1 MQTNRDDFIIA
12 IRSAFLKKGNQQRFS
27 LIALI
32 LFSIFI
38 IVLGKYNF
46 KGVNF
51 LKLSIKEIVYRT
63 TFIVSVPEN
72 FAVNSYQTIRDHF
85 YLYSNYENLKK
96 DYESLKATKLNT
108 EFLKSENEALKS
120 KINDVSTQSSE
131 LLAKVIIDKKSPF
144 LRSVIVNRGS
154 KDNVIL
160 GMAVL
165 DEKFL
170 VGKVVEVNYSTS
182 RVLLLSDLNSKIPV
196 SIEPNGV
203 QSILSGTGSSF
214 GEIQYIKEDY
224 ELENDSEIFT
234 SGSGGIFRSGIPIG
248 KTIANE
254 EIGLDTIKVKFHS
267 DFSQLRLVKIVSF
280 EEAKLN
286 DWNIKNINFR
296 KNF

>member
-51 LKLSIKEIVYRT
+51 LKLSIKEVVYRT

-72 FAVNSYQTIRDHF
+72 FVISSYQTINDHF
-85 YLYSNYENLKK
+85 SLYSNYKNLKK
-96 DYESLKATKLNT
+96 DYESLKATKLNAD
-108 EFLKSENEALKS
+108 FLKSENEVLKS
-120 KINDVSTQSSE
+120 KIDDVSTQSSE

-203 QSILSGTGSSF
+203 QSILSGSGSNF

-224 ELENDSEIFT
+224 QLDSDFEIFT

-248 KTIANE
+248 KTILNAGS
-254 EIGLDTIKVKFHS
+254 GLDTIKVKFHS

-280 EEAKLN
+280 EEVKQN
-286 DWNIKNINFR
+286 D
-296 KNF
+296 

>member
-32 LFSIFI
+32 FFSIFI

-46 KGVNF
+46 KGINF
-51 LKLSIKEIVYRT
+51 LKLSLKELVYRT

-72 FAVNSYQTIRDHF
+72 FVISSYQTIRDHF
-85 YLYSNYENLKK
+85 YLYSTYENLKK
-96 DYESLKATKLNT
+96 DYENLKATKLNT
-108 EFLKSENEALKS
+108 DFLKSENEALKS
-120 KINDVSTQSSE
+120 KINDVSAQSSE

-203 QSILSGTGSSF
+203 QSILSGSGSSF
-214 GEIQYIKEDY
+214 GEIQYIKENY

-248 KTIANE
+248 KTIADEN
-254 EIGLDTIKVKFHS
+254 IGFDTIKVKFHS

-280 EEAKLN
+280 EEVKQN
-286 DWNIKNINFR
+286 DWNFENINF
-296 KNF
+296 K

>member
-12 IRSAFLKKGNQQRFS
+12 IRSAFLKRGNQQRFS

-51 LKLSIKEIVYRT
+51 LKLSIKEVVYRT

-72 FAVNSYQTIRDHF
+72 FVISSYQTINDHF
-85 YLYSNYENLKK
+85 SLYSNYKNLKK
-96 DYESLKATKLNT
+96 DYESLKATKLNAD
-108 EFLKSENEALKS
+108 FLKSENEALKS
-120 KINDVSTQSSE
+120 KIDDVSTQSSE

-203 QSILSGTGSSF
+203 QSILSGSGSSY

-280 EEAKLN
+280 EEVKQN
-286 DWNIKNINFR
+286 DWNIKNINF
-296 KNF
+296 K

>member
-12 IRSAFLKKGNQQRFS
+12 IRSAFLKRGNQQRFS

-32 LFSIFI
+32 FFSIFI

-72 FAVNSYQTIRDHF
+72 FVISSYQTIHDHF
-85 YLYSNYENLKK
+85 SLYSNYENLKK

-108 EFLKSENEALKS
+108 DFLKSENEALKS

-203 QSILSGTGSSF
+203 QSILSGSGSNF

-224 ELENDSEIFT
+224 QLDSDFEIFT

-248 KTIANE
+248 KTILNAGS
-254 EIGLDTIKVKFHS
+254 GLDTIKVKFHS

-280 EEAKLN
+280 EEVKQN
-286 DWNIKNINFR
+286 D
-296 KNF
+296 

>member
-32 LFSIFI
+32 FFSIFI

-46 KGVNF
+46 KGINF
-51 LKLSIKEIVYRT
+51 LKLSLKELVYRT

-72 FAVNSYQTIRDHF
+72 FVLSSYQTIRDHF
-85 YLYSNYENLKK
+85 YLYSTYENLKK

-108 EFLKSENEALKS
+108 DFLKSENEALKS
-120 KINDVSTQSSE
+120 KINDVSAQSSE

-144 LRSVIVNRGS
+144 LRSIIVNRGS

-196 SIEPNGV
+196 SIEPDGI
-203 QSILSGTGSSF
+203 QSILSGSGSSF

-248 KTIANE
+248 KTIADEN
-254 EIGLDTIKVKFHS
+254 IGFDTIKVKFHS

-280 EEAKLN
+280 EEVKQN
-286 DWNIKNINFR
+286 DWNFENINF
-296 KNF
+296 K

>member
-12 IRSAFLKKGNQQRFS
+12 IRSAFLKKGTKQRFS
-27 LIALI
+27 LIALLI
-32 LFSIFI
+32 FSIFI
-38 IVLGKYNF
+38 LVLGKYNF
-46 KGVNF
+46 KGINF
-51 LKLSIKEIVYRT
+51 LKLSIKELVYRT

-72 FAVNSYQTIRDHF
+72 FVISSYQTIRDHF

-108 EFLKSENEALKS
+108 DFLKSENEALKS
-120 KINDVSTQSSE
+120 KINDVSAQSSE

-154 KDNVIL
+154 KDNIIL

-165 DEKFL
+165 DGKFL

-203 QSILSGTGSSF
+203 QSILSGSGSSF
-214 GEIQYIKEDY
+214 GELQYIKEDY
-224 ELENDSEIFT
+224 ELESDFEIFT

-248 KTIANE
+248 KTILNAGSDLN
-254 EIGLDTIKVKFHS
+254 TVKVKFHS

-280 EEAKLN
+280 EEVKKN
-286 DWNIKNINFR
+286 DWNFKNINF
-296 KNF
+296 KQNF

>member
-12 IRSAFLKKGNQQRFS
+12 IRSAFLKRGNQQRFS

-51 LKLSIKEIVYRT
+51 LKLSLKEIVYRT

-72 FAVNSYQTIRDHF
+72 FVISSYQTIHDHF
-85 YLYSNYENLKK
+85 SLYSNYENLKK

-108 EFLKSENEALKS
+108 DFLKSENEALKS

-203 QSILSGTGSSF
+203 QSILSGSGSNF

-224 ELENDSEIFT
+224 QLDSDFEIFT

-248 KTIANE
+248 KTILNAGS
-254 EIGLDTIKVKFHS
+254 GLDTIKVKFHS

-280 EEAKLN
+280 EEVKQN
-286 DWNIKNINFR
+286 D
-296 KNF
+296 

>member
-32 LFSIFI
+32 FFSIFI

-46 KGVNF
+46 KGINF
-51 LKLSIKEIVYRT
+51 LKLSLKELVYRT

-72 FAVNSYQTIRDHF
+72 FVIGSYQTIRDHF
-85 YLYSNYENLKK
+85 YLYSTYENLKK

-108 EFLKSENEALKS
+108 DFLKSENEALKS
-120 KINDVSTQSSE
+120 KINDVSTQSYE

-214 GEIQYIKEDY
+214 GEIQYVKEDY

-248 KTIANE
+248 KTIADE
-254 EIGLDTIKVKFHS
+254 DIGFDTIKVKFHS

-280 EEAKLN
+280 EETKQN
-286 DWNIKNINFR
+286 DWNFENINF
-296 KNF
+296 K

>member
-32 LFSIFI
+32 FFSIFI

-46 KGVNF
+46 KGINF
-51 LKLSIKEIVYRT
+51 LKLSLKELVYRT

-72 FAVNSYQTIRDHF
+72 FVISSYQTIRDHF
-85 YLYSNYENLKK
+85 YLYSTYENLKK

-108 EFLKSENEALKS
+108 DFLKSENEALKS

-203 QSILSGTGSSF
+203 QSILSGSGSSF
-214 GEIQYIKEDY
+214 GEIQYIRENY

-248 KTIANE
+248 KTIADE
-254 EIGLDTIKVKFHS
+254 DIGFDTIKVKFHS

-280 EEAKLN
+280 EEVKQN
-286 DWNIKNINFR
+286 D
-296 KNF
+296 

>member
-32 LFSIFI
+32 FFSIFI

-46 KGVNF
+46 KGINF
-51 LKLSIKEIVYRT
+51 LKLSLKELVYRT

-72 FAVNSYQTIRDHF
+72 FVIGSYQTIRDHF
-85 YLYSNYENLKK
+85 YLYSTYENLKK

-108 EFLKSENEALKS
+108 DFLKSENEALKS

-203 QSILSGTGSSF
+203 QSILSGSGSSF
-214 GEIQYIKEDY
+214 GEIQYIKENY

-248 KTIANE
+248 KTIADE
-254 EIGLDTIKVKFHS
+254 DIGFDTIKVKFHS

-280 EEAKLN
+280 EEVKQN
-286 DWNIKNINFR
+286 DWNFENINF
-296 KNF
+296 K

>member
-12 IRSAFLKKGNQQRFS
+12 IRSAFLKRGNQQRFS

-46 KGVNF
+46 KGINF
-51 LKLSIKEIVYRT
+51 LKLSIKEVVYRT

-72 FAVNSYQTIRDHF
+72 FVISSYQTINDHF
-85 YLYSNYENLKK
+85 SLYSNYKNLKK
-96 DYESLKATKLNT
+96 DYESLKATKLNAD
-108 EFLKSENEALKS
+108 FLKSENEALKS
-120 KINDVSTQSSE
+120 KIDDVSTQSSE

-165 DEKFL
+165 DGKFL

-203 QSILSGTGSSF
+203 QSILSGSGSNF

-224 ELENDSEIFT
+224 QLDSDFEIFT

-248 KTIANE
+248 KTILNAGS
-254 EIGLDTIKVKFHS
+254 GLDTVKVKFHS

-280 EEAKLN
+280 EEVKQN
-286 DWNIKNINFR
+286 D
-296 KNF
+296 

>member
-12 IRSAFLKKGNQQRFS
+12 IRSAFLKRGNQQRFS

-46 KGVNF
+46 KGINF
-51 LKLSIKEIVYRT
+51 LKLSIKEVVYRT

-72 FAVNSYQTIRDHF
+72 FVISSYQTINDHF
-85 YLYSNYENLKK
+85 SLYSNYKNLKK
-96 DYESLKATKLNT
+96 DYESLKATKLNAD
-108 EFLKSENEALKS
+108 FLKSENEALKS
-120 KINDVSTQSSE
+120 KIDDVSTQSSE

-203 QSILSGTGSSF
+203 QSILSGSGSKF

-224 ELENDSEIFT
+224 QLDSDFEIFT

-248 KTIANE
+248 KTILNAGS
-254 EIGLDTIKVKFHS
+254 GLDTIKVKFHS

-280 EEAKLN
+280 EEVKQN
-286 DWNIKNINFR
+286 D
-296 KNF
+296 

>member
-46 KGVNF
+46 KGLNF

-72 FAVNSYQTIRDHF
+72 FVISSYQTIHDHF
-85 YLYSNYENLKK
+85 SLYSNYENLKK

-108 EFLKSENEALKS
+108 DFLKSENEALKS

-203 QSILSGTGSSF
+203 QSILSGSGSNF

-224 ELENDSEIFT
+224 QLDSDFEIFT

-248 KTIANE
+248 KTILNAGS
-254 EIGLDTIKVKFHS
+254 GLDTIKVKFHS

-280 EEAKLN
+280 EEVKQN
-286 DWNIKNINFR
+286 D
-296 KNF
+296 

>member
-12 IRSAFLKKGNQQRFS
+12 IRSAFLKRGNQQRFS

-72 FAVNSYQTIRDHF
+72 FVISSYQTIHDHF
-85 YLYSNYENLKK
+85 SLYSNYENLKK

-108 EFLKSENEALKS
+108 DFLKSENEALKS

-203 QSILSGTGSSF
+203 QSILSGSGSNF

-224 ELENDSEIFT
+224 QLDSDFEIFT

-248 KTIANE
+248 KTILNA
-254 EIGLDTIKVKFHS
+254 GSGHDTIKVKFHS

-280 EEAKLN
+280 EEVKQN
-286 DWNIKNINFR
+286 DWNFKNINFT
-296 KNF
+296 

>member
-32 LFSIFI
+32 FFSIFI

-51 LKLSIKEIVYRT
+51 LKLSIKELVYRT

-72 FAVNSYQTIRDHF
+72 FVISSYQTIRDHF
-85 YLYSNYENLKK
+85 YLYSTYENLKK

-108 EFLKSENEALKS
+108 DFLKSENEALKS
-120 KINDVSTQSSE
+120 KINDVSIQSSE

-144 LRSVIVNRGS
+144 LRSVIINRGS

-203 QSILSGTGSSF
+203 QSILSGSGSSF
-214 GEIQYIKEDY
+214 GEIQYIKENY
-224 ELENDSEIFT
+224 ELENESEIFT

-248 KTIANE
+248 KTIADEN
-254 EIGLDTIKVKFHS
+254 IGFDTIKVKFHS

-280 EEAKLN
+280 EEVKQN
-286 DWNIKNINFR
+286 D
-296 KNF
+296 

>member
-32 LFSIFI
+32 FFSIFI

-46 KGVNF
+46 KGINF
-51 LKLSIKEIVYRT
+51 LKLSLKELVYRT

-72 FAVNSYQTIRDHF
+72 FVISSYQTIRDHF
-85 YLYSNYENLKK
+85 YLYSTYENLKK

-108 EFLKSENEALKS
+108 DFLKSENEALKS
-120 KINDVSTQSSE
+120 KINDVSIQSSE

-203 QSILSGTGSSF
+203 QSILSGSGFSF
-214 GEIQYIKEDY
+214 GEIQYIKENY

-248 KTIANE
+248 KTIADEN
-254 EIGLDTIKVKFHS
+254 IGFDTIKVKFHS

-280 EEAKLN
+280 EEVKQN
-286 DWNIKNINFR
+286 DWNIKNINF
-296 KNF
+296 K

>member
-46 KGVNF
+46 KGINF
-51 LKLSIKEIVYRT
+51 LKLSIKEVVYRT

-72 FAVNSYQTIRDHF
+72 FVISSYQTIHDHF
-85 YLYSNYENLKK
+85 SLYSNYENLKK

-108 EFLKSENEALKS
+108 DFLKSENEALKS

-203 QSILSGTGSSF
+203 QSILSGSGSNF

-224 ELENDSEIFT
+224 QLDSDFEIFT

-248 KTIANE
+248 KTILNAGS
-254 EIGLDTIKVKFHS
+254 GLDTIKVKFHS

-280 EEAKLN
+280 EEVKQN
-286 DWNIKNINFR
+286 DWNFKNINF
-296 KNF
+296 K

>member
-12 IRSAFLKKGNQQRFS
+12 IRSAFLKRGNQQRFS

-32 LFSIFI
+32 LFSIII

-72 FAVNSYQTIRDHF
+72 FVISSYQKINDHF
-85 YLYSNYENLKK
+85 SLYSNYKNLKK

-108 EFLKSENEALKS
+108 DFLKSENEALKS

-196 SIEPNGV
+196 SIEPKGV
-203 QSILSGTGSSF
+203 QSILSGSGSNF

-224 ELENDSEIFT
+224 ELDSDFEIFT

-248 KTIANE
+248 KTILNAGS
-254 EIGLDTIKVKFHS
+254 GLDTIKVKFHS

-280 EEAKLN
+280 AEVKQN
-286 DWNIKNINFR
+286 DWNFKNINFT
-296 KNF
+296 

>member
-12 IRSAFLKKGNQQRFS
+12 IRSAFLKRGNQQRFS

-51 LKLSIKEIVYRT
+51 LKLSIKEVVYRT

-72 FAVNSYQTIRDHF
+72 FVISSYQTIHDHF
-85 YLYSNYENLKK
+85 SLYSNYENLKK

-108 EFLKSENEALKS
+108 DFLKSENEALKS

-203 QSILSGTGSSF
+203 QSILSGSGSSF

-224 ELENDSEIFT
+224 ELDSDFEIFT

-248 KTIANE
+248 KTILNAGS
-254 EIGLDTIKVKFHS
+254 GLDTIKVKFHS

-280 EEAKLN
+280 EEVKQN
-286 DWNIKNINFR
+286 D
-296 KNF
+296 

>member
-12 IRSAFLKKGNQQRFS
+12 IRSAFLKRGNQQRFS

-38 IVLGKYNF
+38 IVLDKYNF

-72 FAVNSYQTIRDHF
+72 FVISSYQTINDHF
-85 YLYSNYENLKK
+85 SLYSNYKNLKK
-96 DYESLKATKLNT
+96 DYESLKATKLNAD
-108 EFLKSENEALKS
+108 FLKSENEALKS
-120 KINDVSTQSSE
+120 KIDDVSTQSSE

-154 KDNVIL
+154 KDNVVL

-203 QSILSGTGSSF
+203 QSILSGSGSSY

-267 DFSQLRLVKIVSF
+267 DFSQLRLVKIVTF
-280 EEAKLN
+280 EQVKQN
-286 DWNIKNINFR
+286 D
-296 KNF
+296 

>member
-32 LFSIFI
+32 FFSIFI

-46 KGVNF
+46 KGINF
-51 LKLSIKEIVYRT
+51 LKLYLKELVYRT

-72 FAVNSYQTIRDHF
+72 FVISSYQKIRDHF
-85 YLYSNYENLKK
+85 YLYSTYENLKK

-108 EFLKSENEALKS
+108 DFLKSENEALKS

-203 QSILSGTGSSF
+203 QSILSGSGSNF

-224 ELENDSEIFT
+224 QLDSDFEIFT

-248 KTIANE
+248 KTILNA
-254 EIGLDTIKVKFHS
+254 GSGHDTIKVKFHS

-280 EEAKLN
+280 EEVKQN
-286 DWNIKNINFR
+286 DWNFKNINFT
-296 KNF
+296 

>member
-46 KGVNF
+46 KGVNL
-51 LKLSIKEIVYRT
+51 LKLSIKEVVYRT

-72 FAVNSYQTIRDHF
+72 FVISSYQTIHDHF
-85 YLYSNYENLKK
+85 SLYSNYENLKK
-96 DYESLKATKLNT
+96 DYESLKATKLNAD
-108 EFLKSENEALKS
+108 FLKSENEALKS

-196 SIEPNGV
+196 SVEPNGV
-203 QSILSGTGSSF
+203 QSILSGSGSSY
-214 GEIQYIKEDY
+214 GEIQYIRGDY

-280 EEAKLN
+280 AEVKQN
-286 DWNIKNINFR
+286 D
-296 KNF
+296 

>member
-12 IRSAFLKKGNQQRFS
+12 IRSAFLKRGNQQRFS

-72 FAVNSYQTIRDHF
+72 FVISSYQTIHDHF
-85 YLYSNYENLKK
+85 SLYSNYENLKK

-108 EFLKSENEALKS
+108 DFLKSENEALKS

-203 QSILSGTGSSF
+203 QSILSGSGSNF

-224 ELENDSEIFT
+224 QLDSDFEIFT

-248 KTIANE
+248 KTILNAGS
-254 EIGLDTIKVKFHS
+254 GLDTIKVKFHS

-280 EEAKLN
+280 EEVKQN
-286 DWNIKNINFR
+286 D
-296 KNF
+296 

>member
-12 IRSAFLKKGNQQRFS
+12 IRSAFLKRGNQQRFS

-46 KGVNF
+46 KGINF
-51 LKLSIKEIVYRT
+51 LKLSIKEVVYRT

-72 FAVNSYQTIRDHF
+72 FVISSYQTINDHF
-85 YLYSNYENLKK
+85 SLYSNYKNLKK
-96 DYESLKATKLNT
+96 DYESLKATKLNAD
-108 EFLKSENEALKS
+108 FLKSENEALKS
-120 KINDVSTQSSE
+120 KIDDVSTQSSE

-203 QSILSGTGSSF
+203 QSILSGSGSNF

-224 ELENDSEIFT
+224 QLDSDFEIFT

-248 KTIANE
+248 KTILNAGS
-254 EIGLDTIKVKFHS
+254 GLDTIKVKFHS

-280 EEAKLN
+280 EEVKQN
-286 DWNIKNINFR
+286 D
-296 KNF
+296 

>member
-32 LFSIFI
+32 FFSIFI

-46 KGVNF
+46 KGINF
-51 LKLSIKEIVYRT
+51 LKLSLKELVYRT

-72 FAVNSYQTIRDHF
+72 FLISSYQTIRDHF
-85 YLYSNYENLKK
+85 NLYSTYENLKK
-96 DYESLKATKLNT
+96 DYESLKATQLNT
-108 EFLKSENEALKS
+108 DFLKSENEVLKS
-120 KINDVSTQSSE
+120 KINDASIQSSE

-203 QSILSGTGSSF
+203 QSILSGSGSSF
-214 GEIQYIKEDY
+214 GEIQYIKENY

-248 KTIANE
+248 KTIADE
-254 EIGLDTIKVKFHS
+254 DIGFDTIKVKFHS

-280 EEAKLN
+280 EEVKQN
-286 DWNIKNINFR
+286 DWNFENINF
-296 KNF
+296 K

>member
-38 IVLGKYNF
+38 IVLDKYNF
-46 KGVNF
+46 KGINF
-51 LKLSIKEIVYRT
+51 LKLSIKEVVYRT

-72 FAVNSYQTIRDHF
+72 FVISGYQTIHDHF
-85 YLYSNYENLKK
+85 SLYSNYENLKK

-108 EFLKSENEALKS
+108 DFLKSENEALKS

-203 QSILSGTGSSF
+203 QSILSGSGSNF

-224 ELENDSEIFT
+224 QLDSDFEIFT

-248 KTIANE
+248 KTILNAGS
-254 EIGLDTIKVKFHS
+254 GLDTIKVKFHS

-280 EEAKLN
+280 EEVKQN
-286 DWNIKNINFR
+286 D
-296 KNF
+296 

>member
-12 IRSAFLKKGNQQRFS
+12 IRSAFLKRGNQQRFS

-32 LFSIFI
+32 FFSIFI

-72 FAVNSYQTIRDHF
+72 FVISSYQTIRDHF
-85 YLYSNYENLKK
+85 YLYSTYENLKK

-108 EFLKSENEALKS
+108 DFLKSENEALKS

-203 QSILSGTGSSF
+203 QSILSGSGSSF
-214 GEIQYIKEDY
+214 GEIQYIKENY

-248 KTIANE
+248 KTIADEN
-254 EIGLDTIKVKFHS
+254 IGFDTIKVKFHS

-280 EEAKLN
+280 EEVKQN
-286 DWNIKNINFR
+286 D
-296 KNF
+296 

>member
-12 IRSAFLKKGNQQRFS
+12 IRSAFLKRGNQQRFS

-72 FAVNSYQTIRDHF
+72 FVISSYQTIHDHF
-85 YLYSNYENLKK
+85 SLYSNYENLKK
-96 DYESLKATKLNT
+96 DYESLKAAKLNT
-108 EFLKSENEALKS
+108 DFLKSENEALKS

-203 QSILSGTGSSF
+203 QSILSGSGSNF

-224 ELENDSEIFT
+224 QLDSDFEIFT

-248 KTIANE
+248 KTILNAGS
-254 EIGLDTIKVKFHS
+254 GLDTIKVKFHS

-280 EEAKLN
+280 EEVKQN
-286 DWNIKNINFR
+286 D
-296 KNF
+296 

>member
-32 LFSIFI
+32 FFSIFI

-46 KGVNF
+46 KGINF
-51 LKLSIKEIVYRT
+51 LKLSLKELVYRT

-72 FAVNSYQTIRDHF
+72 FVISSYQTIRDHF
-85 YLYSNYENLKK
+85 YLYSTYENLKK

-108 EFLKSENEALKS
+108 DFLKSENEALKS

-203 QSILSGTGSSF
+203 QSILSGSGSSF
-214 GEIQYIKEDY
+214 GEIQYIKENY

-248 KTIANE
+248 KTIADE
-254 EIGLDTIKVKFHS
+254 DIGFDTIKVKFHS
-267 DFSQLRLVKIVSF
+267 DFSQLRLVRIVSF
-280 EEAKLN
+280 EEVKQN
-286 DWNIKNINFR
+286 D
-296 KNF
+296 

>member
-32 LFSIFI
+32 FFSIFI

-46 KGVNF
+46 KGINF
-51 LKLSIKEIVYRT
+51 LKLSIKELVYRT
-63 TFIVSVPEN
+63 AYIVSVPEN
-72 FAVNSYQTIRDHF
+72 FVISSYQTIRDHF
-85 YLYSNYENLKK
+85 YLYSTYENLKK

-108 EFLKSENEALKS
+108 DFLKSENEALKS
-120 KINDVSTQSSE
+120 KINDVSAQSSE

-165 DEKFL
+165 DGKFL

-196 SIEPNGV
+196 SIEPNGI

-248 KTIANE
+248 KTIGDE
-254 EIGLDTIKVKFHS
+254 KIGLDTIKIKFHS

-280 EEAKLN
+280 KEVKIN
-286 DWNIKNINFR
+286 D
-296 KNF
+296 

>member
-32 LFSIFI
+32 FFSIFI

-46 KGVNF
+46 KGINF
-51 LKLSIKEIVYRT
+51 LKLYLKELVYRT

-72 FAVNSYQTIRDHF
+72 FVIGSYQTIRDHF
-85 YLYSNYENLKK
+85 YLYSTYENLKK

-108 EFLKSENEALKS
+108 DFLKSENEALKS

-203 QSILSGTGSSF
+203 QSILSGSGSSF
-214 GEIQYIKEDY
+214 GEIQYIKENY

-248 KTIANE
+248 KTIADEN
-254 EIGLDTIKVKFHS
+254 IGFDTIKVKFHS

-280 EEAKLN
+280 EEVKQN
-286 DWNIKNINFR
+286 DWNFENINF
-296 KNF
+296 K

>member
-72 FAVNSYQTIRDHF
+72 FAISSYQTIRDHF
-85 YLYSNYENLKK
+85 NLYSNYENLKK

-108 EFLKSENEALKS
+108 DFLKSENEALKS

-165 DEKFL
+165 DGKFL

-196 SIEPNGV
+196 SIEPSGV
-203 QSILSGTGSSF
+203 QSILSGSGSSF

-224 ELENDSEIFT
+224 DLENDSEIFT

-248 KTIANE
+248 KTITDE
-254 EIGLDTIKVKFHS
+254 KIGLDIIKVKFHS

-280 EEAKLN
+280 EEVKQN
-286 DWNIKNINFR
+286 D
-296 KNF
+296 

>member
-72 FAVNSYQTIRDHF
+72 FAISSYQTINDHF
-85 YLYSNYENLKK
+85 SLYSNYKNLKK
-96 DYESLKATKLNT
+96 DYESLKATKLNAD
-108 EFLKSENEALKS
+108 FLKSENEALKS
-120 KINDVSTQSSE
+120 KIDDVSTQSSE

-203 QSILSGTGSSF
+203 QSILSGSGSSY

-280 EEAKLN
+280 EEVKQN
-286 DWNIKNINFR
+286 DWNIKNINF
-296 KNF
+296 K

>member
-46 KGVNF
+46 KGINF

-72 FAVNSYQTIRDHF
+72 FVISSYQTIHDHF
-85 YLYSNYENLKK
+85 SLYSNYENLKK

-108 EFLKSENEALKS
+108 DFLKSENEALKS

-203 QSILSGTGSSF
+203 QSILSGSGSSY

-280 EEAKLN
+280 EEVKLN
-286 DWNIKNINFR
+286 DWNIKNINF
-296 KNF
+296 K

>member
-51 LKLSIKEIVYRT
+51 LKLSIKEVVYRT

-72 FAVNSYQTIRDHF
+72 FVISSYQTINDHF
-85 YLYSNYENLKK
+85 SLYSNYKNLKK

-108 EFLKSENEALKS
+108 DFLKSENEALKS

-203 QSILSGTGSSF
+203 QSILSGSGSNF

-224 ELENDSEIFT
+224 QLDSDFEIFT

-248 KTIANE
+248 KTILNAGS
-254 EIGLDTIKVKFHS
+254 GLDTIKVKFHW

-280 EEAKLN
+280 EEVKQN
-286 DWNIKNINFR
+286 DWNFKNINFT
-296 KNF
+296 

>member
-12 IRSAFLKKGNQQRFS
+12 IRSAFLKRGNQQRFS

-72 FAVNSYQTIRDHF
+72 FVINSYQPIHDHF
-85 YLYSNYENLKK
+85 SLYSNYENLKK

-108 EFLKSENEALKS
+108 DFLKSENEALKS
-120 KINDVSTQSSE
+120 KINDVSTQSFE

-165 DEKFL
+165 DGKFL

-203 QSILSGTGSSF
+203 QSILSGSGSNF

-224 ELENDSEIFT
+224 QLDSDFEIFT

-248 KTIANE
+248 KTILNA
-254 EIGLDTIKVKFHS
+254 GSGHDTIKVKFHS

-280 EEAKLN
+280 EEVKQN
-286 DWNIKNINFR
+286 D
-296 KNF
+296 

>member
-12 IRSAFLKKGNQQRFS
+12 IRSAFLKKGTKQRFS
-27 LIALI
+27 LVALLI
-32 LFSIFI
+32 FSIFI
-38 IVLGKYNF
+38 LVLGKYNF
-46 KGVNF
+46 KGINF
-51 LKLSIKEIVYRT
+51 LKLSIKELVYRS

-72 FAVNSYQTIRDHF
+72 LVISSYKTVRDHF

-96 DYESLKATKLNT
+96 DYESLKAIKLNND
-108 EFLKSENEALKS
+108 FLKSENEALKS
-120 KINDVSTQSSE
+120 KINDVSEQSNE

-144 LRSVIVNRGS
+144 LRSVIINRGS

-196 SIEPNGV
+196 SIEPNGI

-214 GEIQYIKEDY
+214 GEIQYIKDDY
-224 ELENDSEIFT
+224 ELEVNSQIFT

-248 KTIANE
+248 KTIAND
-254 EIGLDTIKVKFHS
+254 EIGLNTIKVRFHS

-280 EEAKLN
+280 EEIKLN
-286 DWNIKNINFR
+286 DWNIKNLNF
-296 KNF
+296 K